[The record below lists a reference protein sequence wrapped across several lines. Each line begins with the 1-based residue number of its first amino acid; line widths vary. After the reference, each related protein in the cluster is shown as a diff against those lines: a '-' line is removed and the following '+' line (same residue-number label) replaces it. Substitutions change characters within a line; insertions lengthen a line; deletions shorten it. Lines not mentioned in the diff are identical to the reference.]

1 MAECNLIFCDFLKQ
15 SQMLYMLHMFSASPT
30 LRVGM
35 YKQWT
40 GPKDLGIEEQ
50 GPRENNDF
58 LINYSLHGNIS

>member
-1 MAECNLIFCDFLKQ
+1 
-15 SQMLYMLHMFSASPT
+15 MLYMFSASPT

-58 LINYSLHGNIS
+58 LINISLHGNIS